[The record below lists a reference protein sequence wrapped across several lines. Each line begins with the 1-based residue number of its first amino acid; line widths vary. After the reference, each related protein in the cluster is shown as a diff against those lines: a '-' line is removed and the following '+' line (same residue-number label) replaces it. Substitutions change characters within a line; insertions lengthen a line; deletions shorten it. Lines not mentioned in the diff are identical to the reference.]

1 VRRLAVLSLHTSPL
15 VQPGTGDSGGMN
27 VYVRELVSA
36 LAQAGVACD
45 VYTRAWSGDLAAEVN
60 VEPGVRVVHV
70 EAGPRSEVP
79 KESLPEI
86 VPAFTQGVIDH
97 IRATGGVDA
106 IHANYWLSGV
116 AGHAAKHELGLP
128 LVSTFHTLARVKVDA
143 DVAESAE
150 RTRAEADVIGCS
162 DAILANCVEEADD
175 LVHHYDALPERIEI
189 VPPGVDHAFFSPGDR
204 DGARAAL
211 GWTDAERISSAG
223 GRGAAQHPVL
233 LFVGRIQPLKGLD
246 VAVGTLAEL
255 DDRSAELVVVGG
267 PSGADGPDE
276 LHKVLDLAHELGVAD
291 RIRWVEPQPH
301 HLLSTWYRAADVVL
315 VPSRSESFGLVA
327 LEAAACGRPV
337 VAAGVGGLRTIVDDG
352 RTGLLVDGRNP
363 VDYAIAVDALLR
375 DTGRAAAMG
384 AAGAERASHY
394 TWSTAAARLRRLY
407 SDLVVRQLVDCA

>member
-1 VRRLAVLSLHTSPL
+1 
-15 VQPGTGDSGGMN
+15 MN

-36 LAQAGVACD
+36 LAQAGVQCD
-45 VYTRAWSGDLAAEVN
+45 VYTRAWSPDLAPEVH

-70 EAGPRSEVP
+70 EAGPRGEVA
-79 KESLPEI
+79 KEALPEV
-86 VPAFTQGVIDH
+86 VPAFTRGVIDD
-97 IRATGGVDA
+97 IRAHGDTDA

-116 AGHAAKHELGLP
+116 AGHTAKHELELP

-150 RTRAEADVIGCS
+150 RVRAEADVIRCS
-162 DAILANCVEEADD
+162 DAILANCAEEADD
-175 LVHHYDALPERIEI
+175 LVRHYDARPERIEL

-211 GWTDAERISSAG
+211 GWTGADRISAAG
-223 GRGAAQHPVL
+223 GRGAVQHPVL

-255 DDRSAELVVVGG
+255 DDPAAELVVVGG
-267 PSGADGPDE
+267 PSGADGPGE
-276 LHKVLDLAHELGVAD
+276 LGRVLDLANELRVAD

-352 RTGLLVDGRNP
+352 RTGFLVEGRDP
-363 VDYAIAVDALLR
+363 ASYAAAVDAVLADPALAAEL
-375 DTGRAAAMG
+375 GR
-384 AAGAERASHY
+384 AGAERAGGY